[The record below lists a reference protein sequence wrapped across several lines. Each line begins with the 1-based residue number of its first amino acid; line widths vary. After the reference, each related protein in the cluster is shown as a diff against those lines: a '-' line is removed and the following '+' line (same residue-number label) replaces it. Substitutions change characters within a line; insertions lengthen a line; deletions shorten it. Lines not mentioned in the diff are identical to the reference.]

1 LSVVKFPI
9 DTRGVVNFTEGY
21 ILLTPEGIRSGGA
34 RHPNY
39 KDTHVYTLAVPTYW
53 SDFYE
58 CLMEMGKNGATIRS
72 IKEEYELFFYVLEGT
87 ATLRVDNDFH
97 EMSKGSYVYL
107 PPNTAHSIDKVS
119 IAPFNF
125 LMIKRKY
132 VPAGLEGP
140 KFIYGNEKDV
150 PEEHVPEQNRTRK
163 YLIPQEETAYDVS
176 VNILKFQPGAGIP
189 LVETH
194 VQHHGIYMLSGT
206 CLWYLGNKWYQSK
219 AGDFIWIMPFTPHS
233 VWCTGA
239 TPSSNII
246 YKNWNR

>member
-1 LSVVKFPI
+1 LGIVKFPI
-9 DTRGVVNFTEGY
+9 DTRGVVNFAEGY
-21 ILLTPEGIRSGGA
+21 TLLTPEGIRSGRA

-39 KDTHVYTLAVPTYW
+39 KDTYVYTLAVPMHW

-58 CLMEMGKNGATIRS
+58 CLMEMGKNGATIS
-72 IKEEYELFFYVLEGT
+72 IKEEYEFFIYVLRGT
-87 ATLRVDNDFH
+87 ATLRVNDNFY

-107 PPNTAHSIDKVS
+107 PPETAHSIDKVS

-132 VPAGLEGP
+132 VPVGLEGP

-163 YLIPQEETAYDVS
+163 YLIPQEETACDVS

-219 AGDFIWIMPFTPHS
+219 AGDFIWIMPFIPHS